1 MLIGYAA
8 NKSAVKNGIANL
20 NSAEA
25 WKGDMKLRYMTL
37 DTDGLGVQMD
47 ADHEID
53 ESEMTEFSQVI
64 SALEAGGR
72 LHGEA
77 KEVYKTLGRLAVL
90 ASKFEIDAAT
100 NYIHAKIS
108 ETKKYRGVTI
118 DEIRSELYDIFART
132 IINNYK

>member
-1 MLIGYAA
+1 M
-8 NKSAVKNGIANL
+8 N
-20 NSAEA
+20 
-25 WKGDMKLRYMTL
+25 
-37 DTDGLGVQMD
+37 
-47 ADHEID
+47 ADHDIID
-53 ESEMTEFSQVI
+53 SELTEFSQVI

-132 IINNYK
+132 IINNYKSNGILALLVCLWVSKNIPAVPLPTP